1 MFDITTKDGE
11 EEEEIILQLSQKDDG
26 ATFMDRLDFL
36 KYWKWVQI
44 IDKDRL
50 RIRRHFSS

>member
-1 MFDITTKDGE
+1 MYIHKSKSAYIGYLE
-11 EEEEIILQLSQKDDG
+11 SVLSVNGNINSTEK
-26 ATFMDRLDFL
+26 L
-36 KYWKWVQI
+36 